1 MRRHVVHRVFTSV
14 IMMLLSIISW
24 GQSQHHKL
32 PEPEMTTTD
41 SGGPPPYGL
50 VVPIDDHIYLLA
62 TAGFVLGI
70 YFLRIRKIS

>member
-14 IMMLLSIISW
+14 IVMLLSMISW
-24 GQSQHHKL
+24 GQISSHKL
-32 PEPEMTTTD
+32 PEPQMTTEGD
-41 SGGPPPYGL
+41 NVPPPGL

-62 TAGFVLGI
+62 TAGLALGF